1 MLIVDAH
8 LDLAMN
14 AMQLHRDLS
23 LSVYTLRTLEAK
35 QPPGYGRG
43 QNTVALPEMRRGN
56 VALCFT
62 TLLARCTGRPDPLFD
77 HASVAQAYSA
87 AKGHLAYYRAL
98 EKLEQV
104 RIVTALN
111 ELESHMDAW
120 ENWEQNSSQH
130 DSSQHDVDNTQ
141 PPLGFVISMESA
153 DPILNPE
160 QLSEW
165 HAAGVRIIGPAHY
178 GPGRYAGGTSTELG
192 FTPMGLE
199 LLEQMERFGMIL
211 DLTHLTDKGFW
222 QACEHFN
229 GVVLAS
235 HNNCRTLVPHQRQ
248 FDDAQLEAIIERN
261 GVIGVAFDNWMI
273 RPDWRLLEPSPHVS
287 IAHVVDHIDHICQLA
302 GNADHAAIGS
312 DLDGGF
318 GREQSPR
325 DLDTIADLQTIPDLL
340 RGRGYSEIDVK
351 KITHGNWLR
360 LLSKAW
366 KAKA

>member
-23 LSVYTLRTLEAK
+23 LSVYTLRSQEAK
-35 QPPGYGRG
+35 PPFAYGRG
-43 QNTVALPEMRRGN
+43 QNTVALPEMRDGN
-56 VALCFT
+56 IALCFA

-87 AKGHLAYYRAL
+87 AMGHLAYYRAL

-104 RIVTALN
+104 RIITSLN
-111 ELESHMDAW
+111 ELEAHLNAW
-120 ENWEQNSSQH
+120 KNWEQNHQH
-130 DSSQHDVDNTQ
+130 ELDRAQ

-153 DPILNPE
+153 DPILHPE

-165 HAAGVRIIGPAHY
+165 HAAGVRLIGPAHY
-178 GPGRYAGGTSTELG
+178 GPGRYAGGTGTELG
-192 FTPMGLE
+192 FSAMGLR
-199 LLEQMERFGMIL
+199 LLEQMERLGVIL
-211 DLTHLTDKGFW
+211 DLTHLTDRGFW
-222 QACEHFN
+222 EACEHFN

-235 HNNCRTLVPHQRQ
+235 HNNCRVLVPHQRQ
-248 FDDAQLEAIIERN
+248 FEDTQLEAIIERG
-261 GVIGVAFDNWMI
+261 GVVGVAFDNWMI
-273 RPDWRLLEPSPHVS
+273 RPGWRLLEPSPHVS
-287 IAHVVDHIDHICQLA
+287 IANVVDHIDHICQLA
-302 GNADHAAIGS
+302 GNANHAAIGS

-340 RGRGYSEIDVK
+340 RGRGYSETDVEQVM
-351 KITHGNWLR
+351 HGNWLR
-360 LLSKAW
+360 LLHKAW
-366 KAKA
+366 RA

>member
-23 LSVYTLRTLEAK
+23 LSVYTLRSQEAK
-35 QPPGYGRG
+35 PPFAHGRG
-43 QNTVALPEMRRGN
+43 QNTVALPEMRDGN
-56 VALCFT
+56 IALCFA

-87 AKGHLAYYRAL
+87 AMGHLAYYRAL

-104 RIVTALN
+104 RIITSLN
-111 ELESHMDAW
+111 ELEAHVNAW
-120 ENWEQNSSQH
+120 KNWEQNHQH
-130 DSSQHDVDNTQ
+130 ELDQTQ

-153 DPILNPE
+153 DPILHPE

-165 HAAGVRIIGPAHY
+165 HAAGVRVIGPAHY
-178 GPGRYAGGTSTELG
+178 GQGRYAGGTGTELG
-192 FTPMGLE
+192 FSAMGLG
-199 LLEQMERFGMIL
+199 LLEQMERLGVIL
-211 DLTHLTDKGFW
+211 DLTHLTDRGFW
-222 QACEHFN
+222 EACEHFY

-235 HNNCRTLVPHQRQ
+235 HNNCRALVPHQRQ
-248 FDDAQLEAIIERN
+248 FEDAQLEAIIERG
-261 GVIGVAFDNWMI
+261 GVVGVAFDNWMI
-273 RPDWRLLEPSPHVS
+273 RPGWRLLEPSPHVS
-287 IAHVVDHIDHICQLA
+287 IANVVDHIDHICQLA
-302 GNADHAAIGS
+302 GNANHAAIGS

-340 RGRGYSEIDVK
+340 RGRGYSETDVEQVM
-351 KITHGNWLR
+351 HGNWLR
-360 LLSKAW
+360 LLRKAW
-366 KAKA
+366 KA